1 MGEKGSKQEW
11 IAYFAA
17 INGRAPTEAEIT
29 AARDIYD
36 DEGTHTLGNAPNSRA
51 MGEATEQPVAS
62 VPTAQTDAAIWVTAS
77 ESADG
82 ASTTEKGA
90 GQTFAN
96 SAQARPIDDVKHFFT
111 QKQWR
116 DKAAWQALV
125 RPTEKLPTT
134 MAVINVLL
142 GGLWLIVTVNLSSLM
157 GNIRQLTAQFGLM
170 LQSGGRSSTANN
182 QEIQK
187 MMAAVNN
194 PVTVARIIT
203 VLLALV
209 MVAVAVNYL
218 YQVVKVKKP
227 LYWLVGSD
235 AVTGVAGIGGYLA
248 LQSGLNTVVV
258 SQQNYTLNNVLDMA
272 NAMMTGVGQTLTNSS
287 GGLLGA
293 VTSNS
298 NFITFVQRYATYLGG
313 IIGSLHAV
321 STVLMILGLVGGVLA
336 ATGAYLFLKK
346 KWGTS
351 DGQ

>member
-11 IAYFAA
+11 IAYFAVV
-17 INGRAPTEAEIT
+17 NGRAPTEAEIT

-36 DEGTHTLGNAPNSRA
+36 DEDVDTSGNAPNLGA
-51 MGEATEQPVAS
+51 EAETTEQPAGAMATTQADAS
-62 VPTAQTDAAIWVTAS
+62 VSQAA
-77 ESADG
+77 SAATVG
-82 ASTTEKGA
+82 AISAGKGD
-90 GQTFAN
+90 GQTFADG
-96 SAQARPIDDVKHFFT
+96 AQVRPIDDVKHFFT

-116 DKAAWQALV
+116 DKTAWQALV

-142 GGLWLIVTVNLSSLM
+142 GGLWLIVTVNLSSLT
-157 GNIRQLTAQFGLM
+157 GNIRQLAAQFGLM

-194 PVTVARIIT
+194 PATVARIIT

-235 AVTGVAGIGGYLA
+235 AVTGIAGIGGYLA
-248 LQSGLNTVVV
+248 LQSALNTVVV
-258 SQQNYTLNNVLDMA
+258 SQKNYTLNNVLDMA

-298 NFITFVQRYATYLGG
+298 NFVIFVQRYAAYLGG
-313 IIGSLHAV
+313 IMGSLHAV
-321 STVLMILGLVGGVLA
+321 LTLSMILGLVGGVLA
-336 ATGAYLFLKK
+336 VTGAYLFLKK
-346 KWGTS
+346 KWGTPN
-351 DGQ
+351 GQ

>member
-36 DEGTHTLGNAPNSRA
+36 DEDADTLGNAPNSRA
-51 MGEATEQPVAS
+51 MRETTEQPMAS
-62 VPTAQTDAAIWVTAS
+62 VATAQTDATLSGADS
-77 ESADG
+77 ESTDG
-82 ASTTEKGA
+82 ADSAEKGA

-96 SAQARPIDDVKHFFT
+96 SAQARPVDDVKHFFT

-116 DKAAWQALV
+116 DKTAWQALV

-134 MAVINVLL
+134 MAVINILL
-142 GGLWLIVTVNLSSLM
+142 GGLWLIVTANLSSLM
-157 GNIRQLTAQFGLM
+157 GNIRQLAAQFGLM
-170 LQSGGRSSTANN
+170 LQGGGRSSTANN

-194 PVTVARIIT
+194 PVTVARIVT

-209 MVAVAVNYL
+209 MVGVGVNYL
-218 YQVVKVKKP
+218 YQIVKVKKP

-235 AVTGVAGIGGYLA
+235 AVTAIAGIGGYLA
-248 LQSGLNTVVV
+248 LQSALNTVVV

-298 NFITFVQRYATYLGG
+298 NFVAFVQRYGTYLGG
-313 IIGSLHAV
+313 IIGSLH
-321 STVLMILGLVGGVLA
+321 SVLTLSMILGLVGGVLA
-336 ATGAYLFLKK
+336 VTGIYLSLKK
-346 KWGTS
+346 KWGTPN
-351 DGQ
+351 GQ